1 MRGSNKP
8 NIDFAAKEYITSQ
21 QSGIFPLVAT
31 GGTYQDVGVGLTLT
45 ISKTGLYKITCK
57 THADITYTTNNQNSA
72 VLRLAHNG
80 AEITGTVTQPYKNT
94 AAIAG
99 SFVFPISIE
108 APLQM
113 FTAGDVIAL
122 QGYKTNTDV
131 LNVFAN
137 AVYQGFIQAEMISAY
152 VNTIPSITDWQSY
165 VSAITNGTKGG
176 GTVTDIAYYRKVVDI
191 LEIIYK
197 YRQITGG
204 VAGSSYYEWSMP
216 PGGYTI
222 DTARC
227 PYDAHAYLGHVGDGF
242 VYDGTEYNAK
252 AMIISNSAWRCMR
265 GGATLAWI
273 GNTVTSLASANW
285 IMSMYLRIPIVV

>member
-1 MRGSNKP
+1 MDYGITSNKP

-72 VLRLAHNG
+72 VLRLARNG

-137 AVYQGFIQAEMISAY
+137 AVYQGFIQAEMKSAY
-152 VNTIPSITDWQSY
+152 VNVYDSDKIYSTTEINTGRTWIDGKSI
-165 VSAITNGTKGG
+165 
-176 GTVTDIAYYRKVVDI
+176 YRKVIDFGAMPNAALKVVAHG
-191 LEIIYK
+191 
-197 YRQITGG
+197 ITTPDVIVNMYGTARNTTTNDKRVLPHVNISG
-204 VAGSSYYEWSMP
+204 AGSSIQMIADNTNISIHSGTTDRTALNECYITME
-216 PGGYTI
+216 YTK
-222 DTARC
+222 
-227 PYDAHAYLGHVGDGF
+227 V
-242 VYDGTEYNAK
+242 
-252 AMIISNSAWRCMR
+252 
-265 GGATLAWI
+265 
-273 GNTVTSLASANW
+273 
-285 IMSMYLRIPIVV
+285 